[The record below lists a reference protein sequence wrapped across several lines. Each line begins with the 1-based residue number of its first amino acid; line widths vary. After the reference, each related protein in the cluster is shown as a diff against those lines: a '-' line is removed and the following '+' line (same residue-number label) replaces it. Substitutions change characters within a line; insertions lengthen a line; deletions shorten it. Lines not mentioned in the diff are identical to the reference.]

1 MPFPHPSFLIPH
13 PLFLRNF
20 ALHFMSDSIYDKYQA
35 VIGLEV
41 HAQLLT
47 KSKAYAGDAAEYGA
61 LPNTLV
67 SPVTLGLPGVLPKS
81 NKRVIEF
88 AVRLGLATH
97 CTIREHNE
105 YARKNYFYADLPK
118 GYQITQDKTPICTNG
133 YITIKDDEGNDK
145 KIGLTRIH
153 MEEDAGK
160 SMHDVDP
167 TDTLVD
173 LNRAGV
179 PLVELVSEPDIRSA
193 DEAYRY
199 VTEVRRLVR
208 YLEIC
213 DGNMEEGSLRCDA
226 NVSVMLKGSKEY
238 GRRVEVKNMNS
249 ISNVKR
255 AIEHEIKRHIDIIE
269 AGGQVDQDTRSFE
282 AMTGTTFSL
291 RSKEAAN
298 DYRYFPEPDLQPVV
312 VSQEYIAKVKS
323 ELPPLPAELIERYT
337 KELGL
342 SAYDAGVLTDAKEI
356 ALYYEAVLKHT
367 KNAKAG
373 ANWVMG
379 PVKSFLNENAVHIS
393 DFRLTPQRLAE
404 LISLIDSGKVNFG
417 VASSKIFPAMISHQ
431 EKTALQIAEEL
442 NLVQESDEGALLA
455 LVKDAVA
462 KYPAKIAEYKSG
474 KTGLVGLFMGEVMK
488 MSKGKADPKI
498 ASELVTRV
506 LNEHP

>member
-1 MPFPHPSFLIPH
+1 
-13 PLFLRNF
+13 
-20 ALHFMSDSIYDKYQA
+20 MSDSIYDKYQP

-47 KSKAYAGDAAEYGA
+47 KTKAYASDPAEYGA

-67 SPVTLGLPGVLPKS
+67 SPVTLGLPGVLPKA

-88 AVRLGLATH
+88 AIRLGLATN
-97 CTIREHNE
+97 CTIRERNE

-118 GYQITQDKTPICTNG
+118 GYQITQDKTPICNEG
-133 YITIKDDEGNDK
+133 FIMIKDDEGKEK
-145 KIGLTRIH
+145 KIRIQRIH

-179 PLVELVSEPDIRSA
+179 PLLEIVSEPDIRSA

-199 VTEVRRLVR
+199 LTEVRRLVR

-226 NVSVMLKGSKEY
+226 NVSVMIKGTKVY

-255 AIEHEIKRHIDIIE
+255 AIEHEVKRHIDIIE
-269 AGGQVDQDTRSFE
+269 AGGMVDQDTRSFD
-282 AMTGTTFSL
+282 AVTGTTFSL

-298 DYRYFPEPDLQPVV
+298 DYRYFPEPDLQPVLV
-312 VSQEYIAKVKS
+312 TQDAIAKVKS
-323 ELPPLPAELIERYT
+323 ELPPLPAELFARYT
-337 KELGL
+337 QELGL

-356 ALYYEAVLKHT
+356 ALYYEGVLKHT
-367 KNAKAG
+367 TNAKAG

-379 PVKSFLNENAVHIS
+379 PVKSYLNENALHIS
-393 DFRLTPQRLAE
+393 GFRLTPQRLAE
-404 LISLIDSGKVNFG
+404 LIQLVDSGKVSFG
-417 VASSKIFPAMISHQ
+417 AASSKIFPAMINNES
-431 EKTALQIAEEL
+431 KTALQIAEEN

-455 LVKDAVA
+455 IVKEAVA

-498 ASELVTRV
+498 ANELVTKV